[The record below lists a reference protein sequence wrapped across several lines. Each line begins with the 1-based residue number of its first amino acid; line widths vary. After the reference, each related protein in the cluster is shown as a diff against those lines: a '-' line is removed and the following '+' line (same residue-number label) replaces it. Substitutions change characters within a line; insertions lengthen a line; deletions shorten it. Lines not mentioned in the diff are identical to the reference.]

1 MDIRI
6 ERRYMS
12 ALRECDTGRVYYRL
26 IPFYMVIQDGRRI
39 DSFMYK
45 RNAIR
50 KVKLLRGSNGIS

>member
-12 ALRECDTGRVYYRL
+12 DLRECDSGRVYYRL
-26 IPFYMVIQDGRRI
+26 IRFYMVIRDGRRI
-39 DSFMYK
+39 DSFIYK

-50 KVKLLRGSNGIS
+50 KVKELKSRGS